1 MKQYGP
7 SSTRSGFQDRN
18 PARIASGLTSSITAG
33 GSNVAPSY
41 TVPAGRRAQIY
52 SAHVS
57 GLVTTVLAAGQNSDL
72 IIRITKP
79 GPVVADQVHDE
90 FAIAAAAGSRVSR
103 DIGSK
108 ELAATD
114 LFEALVTITAG
125 AGVIFASA
133 GFSGVEYDV

>member
-7 SSTRSGFQDRN
+7 SSTRSGFLDRN

-33 GSNVAPSY
+33 G
-41 TVPAGRRAQIY
+41 
-52 SAHVS
+52 
-57 GLVTTVLAAGQNSDL
+57 NSDL
-72 IIRITKP
+72 IIRITKT

-103 DIGSK
+103 DIGAK
-108 ELAATD
+108 ELAATE

-133 GFSGVEYDV
+133 GFSGVEFDV